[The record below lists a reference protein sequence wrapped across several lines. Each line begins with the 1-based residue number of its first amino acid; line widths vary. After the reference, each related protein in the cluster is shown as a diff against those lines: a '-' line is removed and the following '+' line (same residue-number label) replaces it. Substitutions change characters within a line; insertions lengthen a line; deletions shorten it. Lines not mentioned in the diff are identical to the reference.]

1 MYRRQVRR
9 RRTVLVTLVVACLVL
24 ISSHFSEGEGGPLHS
39 AQNGVGSVLAPLEEG
54 ADRALKPVRDL
65 VNWFDETFDARGEN
79 EQLRA
84 ENQELRA
91 ELTATDRRL
100 SEGIERGRIAE
111 ITSEPE
117 LEAYESVDARVIGR
131 SPSTW
136 TQTLAIDKGE
146 SAGLKVDD
154 SVVTGDGL
162 VGRISSLTG
171 GSARVT
177 LITDQESSVT
187 AKVLKGG
194 PLGVVGAEIGD
205 PDDLILEL
213 ISGEQTVK
221 PGSELVTAGFADES
235 GNLRSRYPPGIP
247 IGKAS
252 RSDAGEQELNQQV
265 HIKPFAEMDDI
276 EFVSVLTGGPT

>member
-1 MYRRQVRR
+1 VYRRQVRR
-9 RRTVLVTLVVACLVL
+9 RRAVLVTLVVACLVL
-24 ISSHFSEGEGGPLHS
+24 ISTHFSEGESGPLHS

-54 ADRALKPVRDL
+54 ASRALKPVRDL
-65 VNWFDETFDARGEN
+65 VNWFDETFEARGEN
-79 EQLRA
+79 DQLRA
-84 ENQELRA
+84 ENQDLRA
-91 ELTATDRRL
+91 QLTATEQRL
-100 SEGIERGRIAE
+100 AEGIERGRVAE

-117 LEAYESVDARVIGR
+117 LDAYESVDARVIAR

-136 TQTLAIDKGE
+136 TQALAIDKG
-146 SAGLKVDD
+146 SNAGLEVDD
-154 SVVTGDGL
+154 AVITGDGL

-194 PLGVVGAEIGD
+194 PLGVVGPEIGD

-213 ISGEQTVK
+213 ISGEKEVD
-221 PGSELVTAGFADES
+221 PGAELVTAGFASES
-235 GNLRSRYPPGIP
+235 GNLRSRFPPGIP

-252 RSDAGEQELNQQV
+252 ESDSGEQELSQQV
-265 HIKPFAEMDDI
+265 HVKPYADMAKI